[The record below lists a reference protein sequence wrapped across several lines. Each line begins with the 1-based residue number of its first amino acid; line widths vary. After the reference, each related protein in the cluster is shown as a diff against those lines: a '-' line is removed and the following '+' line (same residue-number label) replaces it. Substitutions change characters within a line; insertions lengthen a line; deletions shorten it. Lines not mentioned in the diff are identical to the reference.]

1 MPTTLSKTDYILYR
15 ECPKNVWYKI
25 HKPDVYSES
34 ELSEFEKSIMETGI
48 EVELVVRKLFPTGIL
63 IERRDA
69 KGQEATQDYLTK
81 KQEVLFQ
88 PIFVKD
94 DYLAAID
101 ILKFEPE
108 TGSYSVYEVKSTNDI
123 DEKVHY
129 HDLSFQINLLRK
141 CGLKINKAYLIH
153 LNSEY
158 IRSGELDI
166 AQLFK
171 IVDVSSEVNSVAD
184 SVATEMAEAL
194 KYLSQDSEPNGF
206 CCCIYKGRSKHCS
219 TFQHANPEVPEYSVH
234 DIARIG
240 NSKAK
245 LKGLIDN
252 NIFHLDKIPANIKLT
267 DIQQSQVDTYNFNKV
282 LVNKEKIMEEF
293 KTLAFPLYF
302 LDYETFPAAIP
313 RFDGFSPYHQIPFQY
328 SVDVLESANGELK
341 HYEFLHV
348 GPDDPSKSFAESLQ
362 KHLGEMGSI
371 IVWHKSF
378 ECSRNDEIAT
388 RISTMKV
395 FMDSLKERI
404 YDLEDIFR
412 KQYYIHRDFRGSTS
426 IKRILPVL
434 VPELSYKELGIQD
447 GGSAADTWNKIINGS
462 FGETEKEKA
471 INDLKIYCGLDTY
484 AMYAIWR
491 ALMSDDR
498 AECQISALGFS
509 QK

>member
-1 MPTTLSKTDYILYR
+1 MATILSKTNYILYR

-25 HKPDVYSES
+25 HKPEIYSQS
-34 ELSEFEKSIMETGI
+34 ELSEFEKSIMETGN
-48 EVELVVRKLFPTGIL
+48 EVELVARKLFPTGIL

-69 KGQEATQDYLTK
+69 KGQEATQGYIAK

-101 ILKFEPE
+101 ILKFEPK
-108 TGSYSVYEVKSTNDI
+108 TGGYSVYEVKSTSSV
-123 DEKVHY
+123 DEKIHY
-129 HDLSFQINLLRK
+129 HDLSFQINLLKK
-141 CGLKINKAYLIH
+141 CGLKIDKAYLIH

-158 IRSGELDI
+158 VRSGELNI

-171 IVDVSSEVNSVAD
+171 VVDVSNEAESVSD
-184 SVATEMAEAL
+184 SVIVEMKEAL
-194 KYLSQDSEPNGF
+194 KYISQESELKGF
-206 CCCIYKGRSKHCS
+206 CCCIYKGRSRHCS

-245 LKGLIDN
+245 LKELIDN
-252 NIFHLDKIPANIKLT
+252 NIFHLDKIPSHIKLT
-267 DIQQSQVDTYNFNKV
+267 DIQQSQVDTHKLNKI
-282 LVNKEKIMEEF
+282 LVNKEKIAEEF
-293 KTLAFPLYF
+293 NVLIFPLYF

-328 SVDVLESANGELK
+328 SVDVLKSADSEPK

-348 GPDDPSKSFAESLQ
+348 GSDDPSKSFAESLQ
-362 KHLGEMGSI
+362 KHIGKTGSI

-388 RISTMKV
+388 RIPTIKA
-395 FMDSLKERI
+395 FMDSLKERV

-412 KQYYIHRDFRGSTS
+412 KQYHIHRDFRGGTS
-426 IKRILPVL
+426 IKNILPVL
-434 VPELSYKELGIQD
+434 VPDLSYKELEIQD
-447 GGSAADTWNKIINGS
+447 GGSAADTWNKIVSSS
-462 FGETEKEKA
+462 FSEAEKEKA
-471 INDLKIYCGLDTY
+471 IKDLRVYCGLDTY

-491 ALMSDDR
+491 DLHK
-498 AECQISALGFS
+498 LL
-509 QK
+509 

>member
-1 MPTTLSKTDYILYR
+1 MKTSLSKTDYILYR

-25 HKPDVYSES
+25 HKPDIYSEL
-34 ELSEFEKSIMETGI
+34 ELSEFEKTIIETGN
-48 EVELVVRKLFPTGIL
+48 EVELLARKLFPTGIL
-63 IERRDA
+63 IEGRDVKA
-69 KGQEATQDYLTK
+69 QKTTQDYLAK

-94 DYLAAID
+94 GYLAAID

-108 TGSYSVYEVKSTNDI
+108 TKDYSVYEVKSTNDV
-123 DEKVHY
+123 DEKTHY

-141 CGLKINKAYLIH
+141 CGLKINKAYLIY

-158 IRSGELDI
+158 VRSGELDI
-166 AQLFK
+166 AELFK
-171 IVDVSSEVNSVAD
+171 IVDVSNEVESIAD
-184 SVATEMAEAL
+184 SVTVEMAEAL
-194 KYLSQDSEPNGF
+194 KYLSQDSEPKGF

-245 LKGLIDN
+245 LKKLIDN
-252 NIFHLDKIPANIKLT
+252 NIFHLDKIPAHIKLT
-267 DIQQSQVDTYNFNKV
+267 DIQQNQVDAYKFNKV
-282 LVNKEKIMEEF
+282 LVNKEKIAEEL
-293 KTLAFPLYF
+293 KTLTFPLYF

-328 SVDVLESANGELK
+328 SVHVLESADSEPS

-348 GPDDPSKSFAESLQ
+348 ASDDPSKLLAESLQ
-362 KHLGEMGSI
+362 KHIGKTGSI
-371 IVWHKSF
+371 IIWHKSF
-378 ECSRNDEIAT
+378 ECGRNDEIAA
-388 RISTMKV
+388 RIPTMKE

-404 YDLEDIFR
+404 YDLEDVFR
-412 KQYYIHRDFRGSTS
+412 KQYHIHKDFRGGTS

-434 VPELSYKELGIQD
+434 APELSYKELKIHE
-447 GGSAADTWNKIINGS
+447 GGNAAETWNKITNGS
-462 FGETEKEKA
+462 LDETEKEKA

-484 AMYAIWR
+484 AMYSIWR
-491 ALMSDDR
+491 AL
-498 AECQISALGFS
+498 L
-509 QK
+509 KLL